1 MKFQGALIKEQGVL
15 FGIVVAKSHVLNSPS
30 DRNQILNFGI
40 RAFGAVPIV
49 LMAQDA
55 SGTPTYYGLKDIVR
69 FLSSV
74 PFQRIPWREY
84 LIT

>member
-1 MKFQGALIKEQGVL
+1 MIFQGALVKEQSVL
-15 FGIVVAKSHVLNSPS
+15 FGIVVVKPHVLNSPS
-30 DRNQILNFGI
+30 DRNQMTNFGA

-55 SGTPTYYGLKDIVR
+55 SGIPTYYGRKDIVR

-74 PFQRIPWREY
+74 PFQRIPWKKY
-84 LIT
+84 SIT

>member
-15 FGIVVAKSHVLNSPS
+15 FGIVVVKSHVLNSPS

-55 SGTPTYYGLKDIVR
+55 SGTPTYYGRKDIVR

>member
-15 FGIVVAKSHVLNSPS
+15 FGIVVEKAHVLNSPS

-55 SGTPTYYGLKDIVR
+55 SGTPTYYGRKDIVR

>member
-15 FGIVVAKSHVLNSPS
+15 FGIVVVKAHVLNSPS

-55 SGTPTYYGLKDIVR
+55 SGTPTYYGRKDIVR

>member
-1 MKFQGALIKEQGVL
+1 ML
-15 FGIVVAKSHVLNSPS
+15 FGIVVVKAHVLNSPS

-55 SGTPTYYGLKDIVR
+55 SGTPAYYGRKDIVR